1 MKNEFNSQFLWSLVL
16 SVLCMIGGMGP
27 IHAQTDAEL
36 LKVYPNSKMVR
47 VMAYKIWGGF
57 EWQKDVDRMKRTAE
71 WIKKQDPE
79 VIAFEELNS
88 FDEKALLEF
97 AKMYGH
103 SYAVIQKTEG
113 CPVGIT
119 SKRPIE
125 VVKKYCGEDMWH
137 GFLHVRT
144 YGMDMIVLHL
154 TPFSC
159 NYRLNE
165 ARKLTDYVR
174 DNNLE
179 RCLLMGD
186 FNAHSPYDAEEL
198 DHHTEMIQWYSTYAQ
213 QYPEKSSVHGKNLDY
228 AVMSEFYATP
238 LEDPI
243 RNFVPVKERMT
254 YPSFTFSEKRKGKN
268 TLEHCGERIDYIL
281 ATYSLYE
288 SVVDAHVWNG
298 EENRYFSDHYPVG
311 IDLLLDNKLI
321 KGEKDK

>member
-1 MKNEFNSQFLWSLVL
+1 MKNKLKLQSLWSLFFSILFMTV
-16 SVLCMIGGMGP
+16 GM
-27 IHAQTDAEL
+27 HSAQAQTDAEL
-36 LKVYPNSKMVR
+36 AKVYPNSKMVR
-47 VMAYKIWGGF
+47 VMAYNIWCGF

-79 VIAFEELNS
+79 VIALEELNS
-88 FDEKALLEF
+88 FDEKTLLEF

-113 CPVGIT
+113 YPVGIT

-125 VVKKYCGEDMWH
+125 VVKKYWGEDMGH

-159 NYRLNE
+159 KFRLNE

-198 DHHTEMIQWYSTYAQ
+198 DQHTELIQGYSTYAIR
-213 QYPEKSSVHGKNLDY
+213 YPEYSSVHGKNLDY

-268 TLEHCGERIDYIL
+268 TLERCGERIDYIL
-281 ATYSLYE
+281 ATYSLYD

-298 EENRYFSDHYPVG
+298 EENRYFSDHYPIG
-311 IDLLLDNKLI
+311 IDLLLDNKAI
-321 KGEKDK
+321 EGVEQK